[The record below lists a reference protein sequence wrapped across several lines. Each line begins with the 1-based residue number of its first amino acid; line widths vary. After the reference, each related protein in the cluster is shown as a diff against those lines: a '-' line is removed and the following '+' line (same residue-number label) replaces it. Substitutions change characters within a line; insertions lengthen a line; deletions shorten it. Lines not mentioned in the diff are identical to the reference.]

1 MFTSLSGL
9 FFREKSFSNLK
20 KLSFIKAHGMTQC
33 DQSYY
38 HKNHCLA
45 HTNMTF

>member
-1 MFTSLSGL
+1 MACLDAHL
-9 FFREKSFSNLK
+9 YEIEY

-45 HTNMTF
+45 HTNMTTF